1 HQTPAEI
8 YSKQGGTVKITCSS
22 MNFSFCIKI
31 NQPPFVLSR
40 EGDLAV
46 TLQCEQDDDEY
57 YYMYWYRK
65 SSNGNIQLVTY
76 SLGKMAWDI
85 EPPFKKNKFTMS
97 RPELLNSS
105 LTIHPV
111 EVADSA
117 VYYCAS
123 RRAQRFKEPKG
134 LNNNLRNKPD
144 PTRNISSPYVTVLPP
159 SPNECQKEKHVSKTI
174 VCVATR
180 FYPDHVTL
188 SWDIDGKNIAAGVAT
203 DADAQLDDDG
213 YKITSR
219 LRVSAQDWFTP
230 GKKFTCT
237 VSFFDGSSTTSYQ
250 SSVRGVKGTVSCF
263 QSIDLI

>member
-1 HQTPAEI
+1 SAWIFLFKLFI
-8 YSKQGGTVKITCSS
+8 YALLSFHAD
-22 MNFSFCIKI
+22 FSFCIKI

-123 RRAQRFKEPKG
+123 RRAYFGAGTK
-134 LNNNLRNKPD
+134 L
-144 PTRNISSPYVTVLPP
+144 TVLGKKTLLPP

>member
-1 HQTPAEI
+1 MLGHLHPSFSCTHGGLSVLIFILFINGFIVGSDVTQTSILWKNKGDGA
-8 YSKQGGTVKITCSS
+8 TMNCSHTKDI
-22 MNFSFCIKI
+22 NFY
-31 NQPPFVLSR
+31 Q
-40 EGDLAV
+40 
-46 TLQCEQDDDEY
+46 
-57 YYMYWYRK
+57 MYWYR
-65 SSNGNIQLVTY
+65 QLPGETMELIVFTTTT
-76 SLGKMAWDI
+76 SKDFGKLSQDKFSASKPDARTGT
-85 EPPFKKNKFTMS
+85 FTVKNLES
-97 RPELLNSS
+97 G
-105 LTIHPV
+105 
-111 EVADSA
+111 D
-117 VYYCAS
+117 
-123 RRAQRFKEPKG
+123 KG
-134 LNNNLRNKPD
+134 LYFCAVSQHSDTDTTTGTKLTVLD

-237 VSFFDGSSTTSYQ
+237 VTACMESS
-250 SSVRGVKGTVSCF
+250 
-263 QSIDLI
+263 